1 MKKVQDSKKLLQ
13 FALLLAMAFGMV
25 RVFYPAAVSAQSGG
39 VADITG
45 LEQGERDTMLL
56 DLRMNGADE
65 KDREARLG
73 EDKIQPDEL
82 RVRRESLEETRLL
95 RAEEQA
101 HQQKMI
107 RQRADEAGA
116 ESRRRVEDQIEEK
129 KRDFEFRESRSITG
143 TD

>member
-1 MKKVQDSKKLLQ
+1 MSGRLQ
-13 FALLLAMAFGMV
+13 VTAPLALFLGLGLPAMASLCC
-25 RVFYPAAVSAQSGG
+25 PAAVSAQSGG
-39 VADITG
+39 SADITG

-56 DLRMNGADE
+56 DLRMKGADE

-82 RVRRESLEETRLL
+82 RVRRELLEETKLL

-107 RQRADEAGA
+107 RQRADDARA
-116 ESRRRVEDQIEEK
+116 ESRRRVQDQIEEK
-129 KRDFEFRESRSITG
+129 KRDFEFRSITEP
-143 TD
+143 D